1 MKFITGDIFKGKEQ
15 VFVHGCN
22 CFNSFGA
29 GIAFAVLHTYPR
41 AYYDVDGLT
50 KRGDVSKLGT
60 YSHWVGKHRFYDQE
74 ITIVNAYT
82 QYSFQKPQIEVSLDY
97 DALESVMK
105 LIRTDFSDKS
115 IAMPRI
121 GAGLAGGDWN
131 RILGILETVFDG
143 KEDVTVYSL

>member
-1 MKFITGDIFKGKEQ
+1 MKFITGDIFRGKEQ

-22 CFNSFGA
+22 CWNVMGA
-29 GIAFAVLHTYPR
+29 GIALEVLKRYPSV
-41 AYYDVDGLT
+41 YYDVDLLT
-50 KRGDVSKLGT
+50 DRGDKSKLGT
-60 YSHWVGKHRFYDQE
+60 YTSWTGKHFIHDQE

-82 QYSFQKPQIEVSLDY
+82 QFYPKPELKPLDY
-97 DALESVMK
+97 GALESVMK
-105 LIRTDFSDKS
+105 LIRKDFSDKS

-131 RILGILETVFDG
+131 RILSILETVFDG